1 MRHIST
7 ESGARTPLWK
17 RALLVV
23 AVAFGL
29 LALYLLFW
37 PVPIHPYAWQPGP
50 DPGQTGPYVPN
61 SDLKTARVVGLTRYQ
76 GPKDLA
82 IVYQGPEDL
91 AIGPEDGLFYTGV
104 TTGAEDG
111 PGAIISID
119 PETDVVKHYVD
130 TGGRPLGLAFIVNQF
145 CYFRMSSNRF

>member
-1 MRHIST
+1 M
-7 ESGARTPLWK
+7 
-17 RALLVV
+17 
-23 AVAFGL
+23 AFGL

-61 SDLKTARVVGLTRYQ
+61 SDLETARVVGLTRHQ

-91 AIGPEDGLFYTGV
+91 AIGPDEWLLHGRDDRHR
-104 TTGAEDG
+104 ERSRRHHSHR
-111 PGAIISID
+111 PR
-119 PETDVVKHYVD
+119 PE
-130 TGGRPLGLAFIVNQF
+130 
-145 CYFRMSSNRF
+145 